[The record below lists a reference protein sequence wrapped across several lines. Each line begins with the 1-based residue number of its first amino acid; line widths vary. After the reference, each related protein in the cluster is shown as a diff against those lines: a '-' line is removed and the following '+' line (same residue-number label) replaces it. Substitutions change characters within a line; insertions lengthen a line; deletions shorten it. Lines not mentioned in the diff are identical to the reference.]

1 MADPASLAT
10 IGAIAS
16 MAGTAFSAMN
26 QIQQGKD
33 QKKWYEYNA
42 AVAERDAE
50 EARKIAEYEAEQTR
64 KEGQKLLS
72 AQQAR
77 YASSGVTF
85 EGSPLL
91 LMEETAKE
99 IELDALMTERTGEVT
114 AQKYTTEAAL
124 SRMKGSSANTAGYY
138 GAGSTLL
145 TGAGQAASSYSKY
158 KTLKVQ

>member
-1 MADPASLAT
+1 MSLAAA
-10 IGAIAS
+10 GAIAS
-16 MAGTAFSAMN
+16 IAGTAFSAIN
-26 QIQQGKD
+26 QMQQGQD
-33 QKKWYEYNA
+33 QRRWYEYNA

-50 EARKIAEYEAEQTR
+50 EARRIAEYEAAQTR

-72 AQQAR
+72 VQRAR

-124 SRMKGSSANTAGYY
+124 SRMKGSGAKTAGYY

-145 TGAGQAASSYSKY
+145 TGAGQAATSYGTY
-158 KTLKVQ
+158 KRLKVL